1 MFRRVMAKIFPS
13 DWRSL
18 EATGAAQREIETLAF
33 LERALPDAYTVY
45 HGVHWT
51 RVGSGFSMF
60 GEIDFVVM
68 NPAGAMLLIEQKSGF
83 LQETAEG
90 LVKAYGPQQK
100 KVAVQMA
107 RTADAIRAKFAAVD
121 RDAALQIEILLY
133 CPDYQVRQPAIAGLD
148 PARIVDATRRDR
160 LADVIR
166 AILLADVPASPKAA
180 AVHRFLTDQLQLVAD
195 ASALVG
201 RAGTMVTR
209 LSEGLATWARK
220 LEFEPFRLRVVGTAG
235 SGKTQLA
242 LAVYRDAIAASRRPL
257 YVCFNRPLAD
267 HVAALVPEGGV
278 VAAYHQLC
286 DRVFRS
292 RGGVPDFS
300 DRQRFVRLEEVF
312 AAAPIDETWRFDVLI
327 VDEGQDFSE
336 SWRDALL
343 RMLREDGRA
352 WWLEDPLQ
360 NLYGREPVALDG
372 WVTLRANVNYRSP
385 RDVLDY
391 VRKLLGPEAALEAGC
406 PIEGSDVEILTYADT
421 AQMIECTKSAITRFV
436 GMGYSRSDI
445 AIVSFRGR
453 DRSQLMAYTR
463 IGPHTLKT
471 FTGNYD
477 LFGAPLYSDGEVVL
491 ETVYRFKGQSAP
503 CVILTEVDFEDFDEI
518 ARRKLFVGATRAKMH
533 LTLIVSERAAEKLMQ
548 VLS

>member
-1 MFRRVMAKIFPS
+1 MAKIFPS
-13 DWRSL
+13 DWRSV
-18 EATGAAQREIETLAF
+18 EATGAARREIETLAM
-33 LERALPDAYTVY
+33 LERALPDTYTVY

-51 RVGSGFSMF
+51 RVGGGFSMF
-60 GEIDFVVM
+60 GEIDFVVV

-90 LVKAYGPQQK
+90 LVKDYGQK
-100 KVAVQMA
+100 QKNVAVQMA
-107 RTADAIRAKFAAVD
+107 RTADAIRAKFAAAG
-121 RDAALQIEILLY
+121 RDTAPFIQVLFY
-133 CPDYQVRQPAIAGLD
+133 CPDYEVKQPAIAGLD
-148 PARIVDATRRDR
+148 PARIVDAKRRDK
-160 LADVIR
+160 LAGVIQ
-166 AILLADVPASPKAA
+166 AILPADVPASPKAD
-180 AVHRFLTDQLQLVAD
+180 AVHRFLTDQLQLVSD
-195 ASALVG
+195 VSALVG

-209 LSEGLATWARK
+209 LSEGLATWARR

-242 LAVYRDAIAASRRPL
+242 LAVYRDAIAAGRRPL

-300 DRQRFVRLEEVF
+300 DPQRFVRLEEAF
-312 AAAPIDETWRFDVLI
+312 AAAPIDESWRFDVLI

-336 SWRDALL
+336 VWRDTLL
-343 RMLREDGRA
+343 RLLREEGRA

-360 NLYGREPVALDG
+360 NLYGREPVTLPG

-385 RDVLDY
+385 RDVLDC
-391 VRKLLGPEAALEAGC
+391 VRKLLGPEAALEAGS
-406 PIEGSDVEILTYADT
+406 PIMGSDVEIVTYANT
-421 AQMIECTKSAITRFV
+421 TQMIDCTKSAITRYV
-436 GMGYSRSDI
+436 GMGYARSEI
-445 AIVSFRGR
+445 ALVSFRGR
-453 DRSQLMAYTR
+453 ERSQLMAYTQL
-463 IGPHTLKT
+463 GPHTLKT

-477 LFGAPLYSDGEVVL
+477 LFGAPVYSDGEVL
-491 ETVYRFKGQSAP
+491 LDTVYRFKGQAAP

-518 ARRKLFVGATRAKMH
+518 AKRKLFVGATRARMR
-533 LTLIVSERAAEKLMQ
+533 LTLIVSEKAAGKLMS
-548 VLS
+548 VLG

>member
-1 MFRRVMAKIFPS
+1 MAKIFPS
-13 DWRSL
+13 DWRSV
-18 EATGAAQREIETLAF
+18 EATGAARREIETLAM
-33 LERALPDAYTVY
+33 LERALPDTYTVY

-51 RVGSGFSMF
+51 RVGGGFSMF
-60 GEIDFVVM
+60 GEIDFVVV

-90 LVKAYGPQQK
+90 LVKDYGQK
-100 KVAVQMA
+100 QKNVAVQMA
-107 RTADAIRAKFAAVD
+107 RTADAIRAKFAAAG
-121 RDAALQIEILLY
+121 RDTAPFIEVLFY
-133 CPDYQVRQPAIAGLD
+133 CPDYEVKQPAIAGLD
-148 PARIVDATRRDR
+148 PARIVDAKRRDK
-160 LADVIR
+160 LAGVIQ
-166 AILLADVPASPKAA
+166 AILPADVPASPKAD
-180 AVHRFLTDQLQLVAD
+180 AVHRFLTDQLQLVSD
-195 ASALVG
+195 VSALVG

-209 LSEGLATWARK
+209 LSEGLATWARR

-242 LAVYRDAIAASRRPL
+242 LAVYRDAIAAGRRPL

-300 DRQRFVRLEEVF
+300 DPQRFVRLEEAF
-312 AAAPIDETWRFDVLI
+312 AAAPIDESWRFDVLI

-336 SWRDALL
+336 VWRDTLL
-343 RMLREDGRA
+343 RLLREEGRA

-360 NLYGREPVALDG
+360 NLYGREPVTLPG

-385 RDVLDY
+385 RDVLDC
-391 VRKLLGPEAALEAGC
+391 VRKLLGPEAALEAGS
-406 PIEGSDVEILTYADT
+406 PIMGSDVEIVTYANT
-421 AQMIECTKSAITRFV
+421 TQMIDCTKSAITRYV
-436 GMGYSRSDI
+436 GMGYARSEI
-445 AIVSFRGR
+445 ALVSFRGR
-453 DRSQLMAYTR
+453 ERSQLMAYTQL
-463 IGPHTLKT
+463 GPHTLKT

-477 LFGAPLYSDGEVVL
+477 LFGAPVYSDGEVL
-491 ETVYRFKGQSAP
+491 LDTVYRFKGQAAP

-518 ARRKLFVGATRAKMH
+518 AKRKLFVGATRARMR
-533 LTLIVSERAAEKLMQ
+533 LTLIVSEKAAGKLMS
-548 VLS
+548 VLG